1 MDKQDNLK
9 EGCNSS
15 NDKIKQLYDVLLKD
29 FGLSNN
35 DCYVQIN
42 PSLLVINESIFR
54 DENN

>member
-9 EGCNSS
+9 EDSNSS

>member
-9 EGCNSS
+9 KDSNSS
-15 NDKIKQLYDVLLKD
+15 NDKIKQLHDALLKE

>member
-1 MDKQDNLK
+1 MDKQDNF
-9 EGCNSS
+9 EENVNSS
-15 NDKIKQLYDVLLKD
+15 NNKLKQLYDVLLKD

>member
-9 EGCNSS
+9 EDSNSS

-42 PSLLVINESIFR
+42 PSLLIINESIFR

>member
-9 EGCNSS
+9 EDSDSS

-29 FGLSNN
+29 FGLSHN